1 MTTIGVEQCVVLVVR
16 FFFAIGCSFTMIR
29 FAAIA
34 FLIFP
39 VGGTAYAAT
48 SLSLEVKGGVTLDA
62 TMYAAKQ
69 PGPGLLFLNMCDP
82 TRDQTAWN
90 NVATALADKGY
101 HILTFDYRGFGQS
114 GGERPTNLRSVDEA
128 IPYWREHWMS
138 DVQIAYDTLI
148 AQEGVEASRMG
159 IAGASCGV
167 FMGLEF
173 AIRHPNIKSLVLLGG
188 PTEKSQR
195 EQLAD
200 MSEVPIL
207 LISGDE
213 RGPNEI
219 RGTLEWSD
227 EVFAASNHPDTRF
240 LKYKTVTH
248 GTNIFELHPSTE
260 QMVVDWFLKTVI
272 LTR

>member
-1 MTTIGVEQCVVLVVR
+1 MMMR
-16 FFFAIGCSFTMIR
+16 FSAM
-29 FAAIA
+29 A
-34 FLIFP
+34 FLISALC
-39 VGGTAYAAT
+39 GAASAAT
-48 SLSLEVKGGVTLDA
+48 SMSLEVKGGVTLDA
-62 TMYAAKQ
+62 TYYAATE

-82 TRDQTAWN
+82 ARDQTAWK

-128 IPYWREHWMS
+128 MPYWRKHWMS
-138 DVQIAYDTLI
+138 DVQKAYDTLI
-148 AQEGVEASRMG
+148 AQEGVGTTNMG

-173 AIRHPNIKSLVLLGG
+173 AIAHQNIRSLVFLGG
-188 PTEKSQR
+188 PTEKSQL
-195 EQLAD
+195 EHLAD
-200 MSEVPIL
+200 MNEVPIL

-227 EVFAASNHPDTRF
+227 EIFSASNHADTRF

-248 GTNIFELHPSTE
+248 GTNIFEHHPATE
-260 QMVVDWFLKTVI
+260 QMVVAWFLKSVVATN
-272 LTR
+272 

>member
-1 MTTIGVEQCVVLVVR
+1 
-16 FFFAIGCSFTMIR
+16 MIR

-39 VGGTAYAAT
+39 FAGTSYAAT
-48 SLSLEVKGGVTLDA
+48 SLPLEMKDGVTLDA
-62 TMYAAKQ
+62 TYFAASQ

-82 TRDQTAWN
+82 KRDQTAWK
-90 NVATALADKGY
+90 NVASALADQGY
-101 HILTFDYRGFGQS
+101 HILTFDYRGFGHS

-128 IPYWREHWMS
+128 MPYWREHWMS
-138 DVQIAYDTLI
+138 DIQIAYDTLI
-148 AQEGVEASRMG
+148 AQEGVEAGGIG

-173 AIRHPNIKSLVLLGG
+173 AIWHPNIKSLVLLGG

-195 EQLAD
+195 EQLAY

-227 EVFAASNHPDTRF
+227 EVFVASNHPDTRI

-248 GTNIFELHPSTE
+248 GTNIFEHHPSTE